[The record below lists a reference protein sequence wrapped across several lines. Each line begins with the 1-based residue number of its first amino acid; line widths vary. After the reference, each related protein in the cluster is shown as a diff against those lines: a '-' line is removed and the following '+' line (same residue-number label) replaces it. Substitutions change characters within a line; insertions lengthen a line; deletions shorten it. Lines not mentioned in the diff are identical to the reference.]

1 MIIYVIINAGVW
13 GMLFWPIYRP
23 MSLFASGILHRSS
36 QTNDEETRNRARSA
50 NHPPR
55 SVHSTAPAAQI
66 STGQLSNGAAPQ
78 FLWD

>member
-23 MSLFASGILHRSS
+23 MSLFASAST
-36 QTNDEETRNRARSA
+36 QTPDKGQRNRAA
-50 NHPPR
+50 
-55 SVHSTAPAAQI
+55 HSTDANKQALRRPTAQI

>member
-23 MSLFASGILHRSS
+23 MSLFASAGTQTPDSGQRNSARANNLHRP
-36 QTNDEETRNRARSA
+36 T
-50 NHPPR
+50 
-55 SVHSTAPAAQI
+55 AQI
-66 STGQLSNGAAPQ
+66 STDQLSNRAAPQ

>member
-23 MSLFASGILHRSS
+23 MSLFASAGK
-36 QTNDEETRNRARSA
+36 QTTDEGRRNRAAHGAGALRR
-50 NHPPR
+50 P
-55 SVHSTAPAAQI
+55 TAQI

>member
-23 MSLFASGILHRSS
+23 MSLFASANT
-36 QTNDEETRNRARSA
+36 QTTNEGPRNRAGTTNPTLRR
-50 NHPPR
+50 PP
-55 SVHSTAPAAQI
+55 AQI
-66 STGQLSNGAAPQ
+66 STGQLYNGAAPQ